1 MARTKR
7 GNFNVFG
14 HYTRCV
20 PGVADLF
27 ILLALLL
34 LGALAGN
41 AVSLVFAAVL
51 GQSAG
56 MEYGMLVSYPLMF
69 IFAMMWASGRSRR
82 NAMTG
87 YGSLLDNDHFTPLGG
102 FSAALLAMVAT
113 FAAGFCCDA
122 VNSLLPAMPKWLE
135 DILKGMTSGKFWI
148 NFLCV
153 SIFAPFFEE
162 WLCRGMV
169 LRGLLGHGT
178 KPWLAISVSAL
189 FFAVIHMNPW
199 QAIPAFMLGLL
210 FGYVYYKT
218 GSLKLTILMHFT
230 NNTIAL
236 CLGHI
241 ESLKDVESWMDVLGQ
256 WYWPGFFASAIIL
269 VLTVRAFRRI
279 ETPEK
284 GNFDIVPPLF
294 SE

>member
-1 MARTKR
+1 MAHTKR

-41 AVSLVFAAVL
+41 AVSLVFVAVL
-51 GQSAG
+51 GQGAG
-56 MEYGMLVSYPLMF
+56 MEYGMIVSYPLMF
-69 IFAMMWASGRSRR
+69 IFAMMWASGQSRR

-87 YGSLLDNDHFTPLGG
+87 YGTLLDNDHFAPLGG
-102 FSAALLAMVAT
+102 FLAALLVMVAT

-122 VNSLLPAMPKWLE
+122 VNSLMPQMPQWLE
-135 DILKGMTSGKFWI
+135 DILKGMTSGKFWV
-148 NFLCV
+148 NFICV
-153 SIFAPFFEE
+153 SLFAPFFEE

-178 KPWLAISVSAL
+178 KPWLAIVVSAI
-189 FFAVIHMNPW
+189 FFAAIHMNPW
-199 QAIPAFMLGLL
+199 QAIPAFALGLL

-218 GSLKLTILMHFT
+218 GSLKLTMLMHFT

-241 ESLKDVESWMDVLGQ
+241 ESLKDVQSWMDVLGQ

-269 VLTVRAFRRI
+269 VLTLRAFRRV

-284 GNFDIVPPLF
+284 GNFDIVPPMF

>member
-14 HYTRCV
+14 HHTRCV

-27 ILLALLL
+27 IIIVLFL
-34 LGALAGN
+34 LGVLAGN
-41 AVSLVFAAVL
+41 AVSLAFVAAL

-56 MEYGMLVSYPLMF
+56 MEYGMIVSYPLMF
-69 IFAMMWASGRSRR
+69 IFPMMWAAGRSRR

-87 YGSLLDNDHFTPLGG
+87 YGTLLDNDHFAPLGG
-102 FSAALLAMVAT
+102 FKAALLVMIGT

-122 VNSLLPAMPKWLE
+122 ANSLLPAMPKWLE
-135 DILKGMTSGKFWI
+135 DILKGMTSGKFWV

-153 SIFAPFFEE
+153 SLFAPFFEE

-178 KPWLAISVSAL
+178 RPWLAIVVSAI

-199 QAIPAFMLGLL
+199 QAIPAFALGLL
-210 FGYVYYKT
+210 FGYVYYRT
-218 GSLKLTILMHFT
+218 GSLKLTMLMHFT
-230 NNTIAL
+230 NNTVALIA
-236 CLGHI
+236 GHI
-241 ESLKDVESWMDVLGQ
+241 DAFKDADNWQSFLGQ
-256 WYWPGFFASAIIL
+256 LYWPAFFACAIIL
-269 VLTVRAFRRI
+269 VLVVRQFNRI

-284 GNFDIVPPLF
+284 GNFDVVPPMF